1 MIIIVKDDGYS
12 IEEVTKE
19 DLVSLQRII
28 SSSQLPD
35 KRNWYNVNKQIAQI
49 NP

>member
-1 MIIIVKDDGYS
+1 MVIIVKDNGYS

>member
-1 MIIIVKDDGYS
+1 MVIIVKDDKYS

-19 DLVSLQRII
+19 DLTSLQRII

-35 KRNWYNVNKQIAQI
+35 KRGWFEILTQIKEI
-49 NP
+49 TK

>member
-1 MIIIVKDDGYS
+1 MVIIVNDNGYS

-35 KRNWYNVNKQIAQI
+35 KRNWYNVSKQIAQI

>member
-1 MIIIVKDDGYS
+1 MVIIVKDDGYS
-12 IEEVTKE
+12 IEEITKE
-19 DLVSLQRII
+19 DLASLQRII

>member
-1 MIIIVKDDGYS
+1 MVIIVKDNGYS
-12 IEEVTKE
+12 IEEVTEE
-19 DLVSLQRII
+19 DLASLQRII

-49 NP
+49 NT

>member
-1 MIIIVKDDGYS
+1 MVIIVKDDKYS

-19 DLVSLQRII
+19 DLTSLQRII